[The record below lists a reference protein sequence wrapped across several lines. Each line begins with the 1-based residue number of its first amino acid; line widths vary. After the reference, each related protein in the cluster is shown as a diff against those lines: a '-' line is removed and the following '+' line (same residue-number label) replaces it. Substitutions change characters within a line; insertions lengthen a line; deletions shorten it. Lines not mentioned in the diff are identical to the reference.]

1 MLKSI
6 SKNENL
12 SAIGK
17 LTHQHRATKRV
28 NKSPATWLVGDA

>member
-6 SKNENL
+6 SQKDNL

-17 LTHQHRATKRV
+17 LTHQHRANKHA
-28 NKSPATWLVGDA
+28 NKSPATRLVGDA